1 MWVLILYPLSLYH
14 LHVGADI
21 VPFVYYLHVGADIV
35 PFVYHLLVG
44 ADIVP
49 FVSLSLTCGC

>member
-14 LHVGADI
+14 LHVGVDI
-21 VPFVYYLHVGADIV
+21 VPFVYHLHVGADIV
-35 PFVYHLLVG
+35 PFVYHLHVG
-44 ADIVP
+44 ADIAP